1 MGEFILVMGLSGS
14 GKSYWANNLAEGTD
28 TIILSSDA
36 LRKEFYGDERIQD
49 NPAFIF
55 EQMRIRTLK
64 ALKEGRDVVYDATNL
79 SSKRRKA
86 LLQQLPKDVY
96 KVCYCVITP
105 LDKCIENDTKRERHV
120 SESVI
125 MRQLEQFEV
134 PWFDEGWD
142 LIFVIKPFGNAPLKV
157 NLDVMHDCP
166 KYHKNDTIRDHIA
179 RVEQAVALKPDIE
192 QGDREVLL
200 EVAKYHDIG
209 KPYTKTFYDKKGNLG
224 ENAHYYNHE
233 NVSAYL
239 YMVSHAEMLGYVD
252 KENIYNN
259 LFIAWLINN
268 HMIIWNNQKKYNS
281 FNEHI
286 KHLLRIFNECDE
298 EGA

>member
-86 LLQQLPKDVY
+86 LLKQLPKDVY

-125 MRQLEQFEV
+125 MRQLEQFEA
-134 PWFDEGWD
+134 PWYDEGWD
-142 LIFVIKPFGNAPLKV
+142 
-157 NLDVMHDCP
+157 
-166 KYHKNDTIRDHIA
+166 
-179 RVEQAVALKPDIE
+179 
-192 QGDREVLL
+192 
-200 EVAKYHDIG
+200 
-209 KPYTKTFYDKKGNLG
+209 
-224 ENAHYYNHE
+224 
-233 NVSAYL
+233 
-239 YMVSHAEMLGYVD
+239 
-252 KENIYNN
+252 
-259 LFIAWLINN
+259 
-268 HMIIWNNQKKYNS
+268 MILS
-281 FNEHI
+281 
-286 KHLLRIFNECDE
+286 
-298 EGA
+298 

>member
-1 MGEFILVMGLSGS
+1 MGNFILVMGLSGS
-14 GKSYWANNLAEGTD
+14 GKSYWTNDVVEDEGMV
-28 TIILSSDA
+28 ILSSDA

-55 EQMRIRTLK
+55 EQMRIRTLQ
-64 ALKEGRDVVYDATNL
+64 ALKEGKNVVYDATNL

-86 LLQQLPKDVY
+86 LLGQLPKNVY
-96 KVCYCVITP
+96 KTCHCIITP
-105 LDKCIENDTKRERHV
+105 LEKCVENDSKRERHV
-120 SESVI
+120 SERVI

-142 LIFVIKPFGNAPLKV
+142 MIFVIKPFGDAPLKV

-166 KYHKNDTIRDHIA
+166 KYHKNDTIKNHIA
-179 RVEQAVALKPDIE
+179 RVIQAVALKPNVEKD
-192 QGDREVLL
+192 DRDVLL
-200 EVAKYHDIG
+200 EVAWFHDIG
-209 KPYTKTFYDKKGNLG
+209 KPYTKTFYDKKGKLG

-233 NVSAYL
+233 NVGAYL
-239 YMVSHAEMLGYVD
+239 YMVSHVEGAAYGD
-252 KENIYNN
+252 RENMHND

-286 KHLLRIFNECDE
+286 KHLLKIFSECDK

>member
-1 MGEFILVMGLSGS
+1 MGNFILVMGLSGS
-14 GKSYWANNLAEGTD
+14 GKSYWTNNVADEAGA
-28 TIILSSDA
+28 IVLSSDA
-36 LRKEFYGDERIQD
+36 LRKEYYGDENIQD

-55 EQMRIRTLK
+55 EQMRIRTLQ
-64 ALKEGRDVVYDATNL
+64 ALKEGKSVVYDATNL

-86 LLQQLPKDVY
+86 LLGQLPKDVY
-96 KVCYCVITP
+96 KVCHCIITP
-105 LDKCIENDTKRERHV
+105 LEKCIENDSKRERHV
-120 SESVI
+120 LERVI

-142 LIFVIKPFGNAPLKV
+142 TIFIIKPFGDAPLKV

-166 KYHKNDTIRDHIA
+166 KYHKKDTINNHIS
-179 RVEQAVALKPDIE
+179 RVIQAVALKPNVEKD
-192 QGDREVLL
+192 DRDVLL
-200 EVAKYHDIG
+200 EVARFHDIG
-209 KPYTKTFYDKKGNLG
+209 KPYTKTFYDKKGKFG

-239 YMVSHAEMLGYVD
+239 YMVSHAEESGYENR
-252 KENIYNN
+252 ENIYND

-286 KHLLRIFNECDE
+286 KHLLKIFSECDK

>member
-1 MGEFILVMGLSGS
+1 MTTFHLLVGLSGS
-14 GKSYWANNLAEGTD
+14 GKTTYAKDIEDGENCVL
-28 TIILSSDA
+28 LSSDD
-36 LRKEFYGDERIQD
+36 LRKEFYGNENIQD
-49 NPAFIF
+49 NPSFIF
-55 EQMRIRTLK
+55 EQMRIRTLR
-64 ALKEGRDVVYDATNL
+64 ALKEGKDVIYDATNL

-86 LLQQLPKDVY
+86 LLGQLPKNTL
-96 KVCYCVITP
+96 KLCHCIITP
-105 LDKCIENDTKRERHV
+105 LEKCVENDSKRERHV
-120 SESVI
+120 SEHVI
-125 MRQLEQFEV
+125 MRQLEQFQM
-134 PWFDEGWD
+134 PWYDEGWND
-142 LIFVIKPFGNAPLKV
+142 IIIVKPFGDAPLKV

-179 RVEQAVALKPDIE
+179 RVERAVALNPDIE
-192 QGDREVLL
+192 QGDREILL

-209 KPYTKTFYDKKGNLG
+209 KPYTKTFYDKKGKFG

-239 YMVSHAEMLGYVD
+239 YMVSHAEMLGYGD
-252 KENIYNN
+252 KENIRNN

-268 HMIIWNNQKKYNS
+268 HMTIWNNQKKYNS

-286 KHLLRIFNECDE
+286 KHLLKIFNECDE

>member
-1 MGEFILVMGLSGS
+1 MGSFILVMGLSGS
-14 GKSYWANNLAEGTD
+14 GKSYWTNNTAEDEGMV
-28 TIILSSDA
+28 ILSSDA

-49 NPAFIF
+49 NPSFIF
-55 EQMRIRTLK
+55 EQMRIRTLQ
-64 ALKEGRDVVYDATNL
+64 ALKEAKNVAYDATNL

-86 LLQQLPKDVY
+86 LLRQLPKDVY
-96 KVCYCVITP
+96 KICHCIITP
-105 LDKCIENDTKRERHV
+105 LEKCIENDSKRERHV
-120 SESVI
+120 SERVI

-142 LIFVIKPFGNAPLKV
+142 IIFIIKQFGDAPLKV

-166 KYHKNDTIRDHIA
+166 KYHKTDTIRNHIA
-179 RVEQAVALKPDIE
+179 RVEQAVASKPDIE
-192 QGDREVLL
+192 EGDRDVLL
-200 EVAKYHDIG
+200 EVSKYHDIG
-209 KPYTKTFYDKKGNLG
+209 KPYTKTFYYKKGKLG

-239 YMVSHAEMLGYVD
+239 YMVSRAEESGYENR
-252 KENIYNN
+252 ENIYND

-286 KHLLRIFNECDE
+286 KHLLKIFSECDK